1 MIVQTLL
8 EYQKIDREINKLEK
22 ELLESEESQ
31 KYAKLKMLKRKL
43 QEDLVKV
50 DKASGEILKKLK
62 ELDDKVLKLSEE
74 LKEYEDITDEMSD
87 ETEADYYINKITALM
102 QEIDNA
108 NREID
113 KANKDKDNLLKEA
126 EKTVGMYNK
135 CAGEITVAKTNFEE
149 KKASYAPQ
157 VRPLQ
162 EKMKELEKDIDE
174 SVLEKYRNL
183 RSSKTK
189 FPLVVALNKE
199 NECQGCFVEATGA
212 DVKIK
217 ETGLLVVE
225 CPSCGR
231 LVYKAEE

>member
-8 EYQKIDREINKLEK
+8 EYQKIYIEINKLER

-50 DKASGEILKKLK
+50 DKASGEILKKSK

-74 LKEYEDITDEMSD
+74 LKEYEDITDMQD

-102 QEIDNA
+102 QEIESV

-113 KANKDKDNLLKEA
+113 KLNKEKDNLLKDA

-135 CAGEITVAKTNFEE
+135 CAGEITIAKANFEE
-149 KKASYAPQ
+149 KKAGYAPK
-157 VRPLQ
+157 VKPLQ

-174 SVLEKYRNL
+174 SIIEKYRNL
-183 RSSKTK
+183 RNSKTK

-199 NECQGCFVEATGA
+199 NVCQGCFVEATGA
-212 DVKIK
+212 DVKIR

-231 LVYKAEE
+231 LVYKTED

>member
-8 EYQKIDREINKLEK
+8 EYQKIDIEINKLER

-50 DKASGEILKKLK
+50 DKASGEILKKSK

-74 LKEYEDITDEMSD
+74 LKEYEDITDMQD
-87 ETEADYYINKITALM
+87 ETEADYYINKITVLM
-102 QEIDNA
+102 QEIESV

-113 KANKDKDNLLKEA
+113 KLNKEKDNLLKDA

-135 CAGEITVAKTNFEE
+135 CAGEITIAKANFEE
-149 KKASYAPQ
+149 KKAGYAPK
-157 VRPLQ
+157 VKPLQ
-162 EKMKELEKDIDE
+162 EKMKELEKDLDE
-174 SVLEKYRNL
+174 SIIEKYRNL
-183 RSSKTK
+183 RNSKTK
-189 FPLVVALNKE
+189 FPLVVVLNKE
-199 NECQGCFVEATGA
+199 NVCQGCFVEATGA
-212 DVKIK
+212 DVKIR

-231 LVYKAEE
+231 LVYKTED

>member
-8 EYQKIDREINKLEK
+8 EYQKIDIEINKLER

-50 DKASGEILKKLK
+50 DKASGEILKKSK

-74 LKEYEDITDEMSD
+74 LKEYEDITDMQD

-102 QEIDNA
+102 QEIESV

-113 KANKDKDNLLKEA
+113 KLNKEKDNLLKDA

-135 CAGEITVAKTNFEE
+135 CAGEITIAKANFEE
-149 KKASYAPQ
+149 KKAGYAPK
-157 VRPLQ
+157 VKPLQ

-174 SVLEKYRNL
+174 SIIEKYRNL
-183 RSSKTK
+183 RNSKTK

-199 NECQGCFVEATGA
+199 NVCQGCFVEATGA
-212 DVKIK
+212 DVKIR

-231 LVYKAEE
+231 LVYKTED

>member
-8 EYQKIDREINKLEK
+8 EYQKIDIEINKLER
-22 ELLESEESQ
+22 ELLESDESQ

-50 DKASGEILKKLK
+50 DKASGEILKKSK

-74 LKEYEDITDEMSD
+74 LKEYEDITDMQD

-102 QEIDNA
+102 QSIESTNK
-108 NREID
+108 EID
-113 KANKDKDNLLKEA
+113 KLNKEKDNLLKEA

-135 CAGEITVAKTNFEE
+135 CAGEITIAKSKFEE
-149 KKASYAPQ
+149 KKAGYAPK
-157 VRPLQ
+157 VKPLQ

-174 SVLEKYRNL
+174 TIIEKYRNL
-183 RSSKTK
+183 RNSKTK
-189 FPLVVALNKE
+189 FPLVVALNKD
-199 NECQGCFVEATGA
+199 NVCQGCFVEATGA

-231 LVYKAEE
+231 LVYKSEE

>member
-8 EYQKIDREINKLEK
+8 EYQKIDIEINKLER

-50 DKASGEILKKLK
+50 DKASGEILKKSK

-74 LKEYEDITDEMSD
+74 LKEYEDITDMQD

-102 QEIDNA
+102 QEIESV

-113 KANKDKDNLLKEA
+113 KLNKEKDNLLKDA

-135 CAGEITVAKTNFEE
+135 CAGLSLIH
-149 KKASYAPQ
+149 
-157 VRPLQ
+157 
-162 EKMKELEKDIDE
+162 I
-174 SVLEKYRNL
+174 
-183 RSSKTK
+183 
-189 FPLVVALNKE
+189 
-199 NECQGCFVEATGA
+199 
-212 DVKIK
+212 
-217 ETGLLVVE
+217 
-225 CPSCGR
+225 
-231 LVYKAEE
+231 